1 MKKWSKTIAIFGLL
15 LVEVFVTF
23 LSFNNNWGSE
33 TKTALLF
40 AGIMILYSGFSSI
53 LDKYNPE
60 VNELRKISTKE
71 HKEIKGALA
80 LYKDIELLSSV
91 VDYEG
96 KCVKNK
102 NCSGIEIWIISNT
115 VAEPDAVIEIM
126 YHNLIKDVKY
136 YYVIPNNNVNRSEE
150 DLKNTFDRIKK
161 LNRSGKSLSIKYIKD
176 DLFDLMPTDIADIL
190 FYCNPKATDYS
201 DTGENDN
208 MKVFIA
214 FQNDN
219 YNKEIYYKP
228 IDLTEAKKQQFFM
241 RMKEWKEREG
251 WNELI

>member
-1 MKKWSKTIAIFGLL
+1 MKKWSKTIAIFSLL
-15 LVEVFVTF
+15 LVEAFVTF
-23 LSFNNNWGSE
+23 LSFNQNWDD
-33 TKTALLF
+33 KTSAALLF

-60 VNELRKISTKE
+60 VTELKESSTKE

-96 KCVKNK
+96 RYVKNK
-102 NCSGIEIWIISNT
+102 NCLGIEIWIISNT
-115 VAEPDAVIEIM
+115 VAEPDSVIEIM
-126 YHNLIKDVKY
+126 YRNLIKDVKY

-161 LNRSGKSLSIKYIKD
+161 LNRSGKLFSIKYIKD

-190 FYCNPKATDYS
+190 FYCNPTATDYS
-201 DTGENDN
+201 DN
-208 MKVFIA
+208 MRVFIA

-219 YNKEIYYKP
+219 YDKEIYYRP

-241 RMKEWKEREG
+241 RMNEWKEREG
-251 WNELI
+251 WNELTWNN